1 MCGEGGK
8 REEGKDGEGT
18 MCDCPL
24 QGISA
29 EESKLDP
36 WTNVAKFKLKAEQA
50 LATIAG

>member
-1 MCGEGGK
+1 
-8 REEGKDGEGT
+8 